1 MRHILKIVLVH
12 QKSLFCGKM
21 AYWIDGGMVSDGN
34 IETTELLLK
43 IILKKEDIQVI
54 SVVGQRE

>member
-1 MRHILKIVLVH
+1 
-12 QKSLFCGKM
+12 M

-54 SVVGQRE
+54 SVVGQME